1 MAEKSDS
8 TDRTARLAVQPGT
21 IRGIPQFVFSIPEGW
36 ELEEAPN
43 ALAVVHAPDAV
54 DGFWSNLLISHDR
67 LGAAVDLKLAAQA
80 TWAKTVKQAPDA
92 KITFERTAKFGDNV
106 MYLRGVEM
114 TAPQS
119 DRPLGQL
126 HGLCLAPKAEGAKT
140 VDLFQLIATS
150 LTDPAHSPLDQFIEI
165 IGSFRFI

>member
-1 MAEKSDS
+1 MAEKSDI

-21 IRGIPQFVFSIPEGW
+21 IRGVPPFIFSIPEGW
-36 ELEEAPN
+36 EVEEAPN
-43 ALAVVHAPDAV
+43 ALAVVHAPEAV

-67 LGAAVDLKLAAQA
+67 LGASVDLKLAAQA
-80 TWAKTVKQAPDA
+80 SWTKVLKQAPDA
-92 KITFERTAKFGDNV
+92 KITFERTARFGDNV

-119 DRPLGQL
+119 NRTLGQL
-126 HGLCLAPKAEGAKT
+126 HGLCIAPSQEGAKT

-150 LTDPAHSPLDQFIEI
+150 LTDPSNSPVTQFIEI
-165 IGSFRFI
+165 IGSFRFV